1 MPQASTVS
9 TAFVQNYSAN
19 VYMLCQQVGSKMRNK
34 VRLETVSRAEN
45 AYFDRLGE
53 ADCQE
58 ITSRHGDTPLNEIPH
73 SRRRL
78 TPADYN
84 TATLIDNADQLKM
97 LIDPRSPYARAQA
110 MELGRKTDDVII
122 AGAFADAVTGKAGTG
137 TVTFQSDSVSIN
149 GDGTVTTLGTL
160 AVSGTEVDM
169 SLNKMLLMMEI
180 FNLADVDP
188 DIPKHWMI
196 APKTVRDMLQLT
208 QVGSADYN
216 TVKAIVEGKVE
227 YWGGFN
233 YFWSNRITKDAASS
247 AAYRSLAW
255 AQDGIILGQAEGI
268 MSRIT
273 ERADKNYSMQVY
285 SEMSIGAIRLD
296 GDKVHE
302 CLNDVTA

>member
-1 MPQASTVS
+1 MPQASTID
-9 TAFVQNYSAN
+9 TAFVQNYSSN
-19 VYMLCQQVGSKMRNK
+19 VYMLCQQIGSKMRNK
-34 VRLETVSRAEN
+34 VRVETVNRAEN

-73 SRRRL
+73 SRRRI
-78 TPADYN
+78 TPTDYN

-97 LIDPRSPYARAQA
+97 LIDPKSPYARAQA

-122 AGAFADAVTGKAGTG
+122 AAALGTATTGKAGAS
-137 TVTFQSDSVSIN
+137 TVAFEDDSVNIN
-149 GDGTVTTLGTL
+149 GDGSATTLGTL
-160 AVSGTEVDM
+160 AASGTEVDIT
-169 SLNKMLLMMEI
+169 LAKMLLMMEI

-188 DIPKHWMI
+188 DITKHWMV
-196 APKTVRDMLQLT
+196 APKTVRDMVTLT

-216 TVKAIVEGKVE
+216 TVKTLVYGRADFFA
-227 YWGGFN
+227 GFN
-233 YFWSNRITKDAASS
+233 FFWSNRITKDAASS
-247 AAYRSLAW
+247 AAFRSMAW
-255 AQDGIILGQAEGI
+255 AEDGIILGQAEGI
-268 MSRIT
+268 ISRIS

-285 SEMSIGAIRLD
+285 SEMSIGALRLD

>member
-9 TAFVQNYSAN
+9 TAFVQNYASN
-19 VYMLCQQVGSKMRNK
+19 VYMLSQQIGSKMQGK
-34 VRLETVSRAEN
+34 VRVETVNRAEN
-45 AYFDRLGE
+45 AFFDRLGE
-53 ADCQE
+53 ADAQE

-73 SRRRL
+73 SRRRI

-110 MELGRKTDDVII
+110 MELGRKTDDIII
-122 AGAFADAVTGKAGTG
+122 AAALGDASTGKTG
-137 TVTFQSDSVSIN
+137 SSTVTFQNDSVSIN

-169 SLNKMLLMMEI
+169 SLNKILLMMEI

-188 DIPKHWMI
+188 DIRKYWMV
-196 APKTVRDMLQLT
+196 APKTVRDMLQITEIGSVDYT
-208 QVGSADYN
+208 Q
-216 TVKAIVEGKVE
+216 VKAIYFGNVEF
-227 YWGGFN
+227 YSGFN
-233 YFWSNRITKDAASS
+233 FFWSNRITKDAASS

-268 MSRIT
+268 RSRIS
-273 ERADKNYSMQVY
+273 ERDDKNYSMQVY
-285 SEMSIGAIRLD
+285 SEMSKGAVRLD

>member
-1 MPQASTVS
+1 MPQSSTVD
-9 TAFVQNYSAN
+9 TAFAQNYGSN
-19 VYMLCQQVGSKMRNK
+19 VYMLSQQIGSKMRGK
-34 VRLETVSRAEN
+34 VRVETVNRAEN
-45 AYFDRLGE
+45 AFYDRLGE
-53 ADCQE
+53 ADVQE

-73 SRRRL
+73 SRRRI

-97 LIDPRSPYARAQA
+97 IIDPQSPYARAQA

-122 AGAFADAVTGKAGTG
+122 AAALGTVSTGKTG
-137 TVTFQSDSVSIN
+137 STSVSFQNDSLSIN

-160 AVSGTEVDM
+160 ATSGSENDM
-169 SLNKMLLMMEI
+169 SLLKMLLMMEI

-188 DIPKHWMI
+188 DITKYWMV
-196 APKTVRDMLQLT
+196 APKTIRDLLT
-208 QVGSADYN
+208 LEVVSSFDYN
-216 TVKAIVEGKVE
+216 SLRAGLYGKLAF
-227 YWGGFN
+227 YAGFEV
-233 YFWSNRITKDAASS
+233 FWSNRITKDAASS
-247 AAYRSLAW
+247 AAYRSLVW

-268 MSRIT
+268 ISRIS
-273 ERADKNYSMQVY
+273 ERADKNYATQVY

>member
-1 MPQASTVS
+1 MPQTSTVS
-9 TAFVQNYSAN
+9 TAFVQNYSSN
-19 VYMLCQQVGSKMRNK
+19 VYMLCQQIGSKMRQR
-34 VRLETVSRAEN
+34 VRLESVKRAEN
-45 AYFDRLGE
+45 AFFDRLGE

-73 SRRRL
+73 SRRRI

-97 LIDPRSPYARAQA
+97 LIDPKSPYARAQA
-110 MELGRKTDDVII
+110 MKLGRQTDDVII
-122 AGAFADAVTGKAGTG
+122 AAALGNASAGKTGSSTVAFED
-137 TVTFQSDSVSIN
+137 DSVSIN

-160 AVSGTEVDM
+160 AVSGTEVDL
-169 SLNKMLLMMEI
+169 SLNKILLMMEI

-188 DIPKHWMI
+188 DIPKNWMV
-196 APKTVRDMLQLT
+196 APKTVRDMLQLE
-208 QVGSADYN
+208 QIGSSDYN
-216 TVKAIVEGKVE
+216 TIKTIHFGKVDF
-227 YWGGFN
+227 YAGFN
-233 YFWSNRITKDAASS
+233 FFWSNRITKDAASS

-268 MSRIT
+268 ISRIT
-273 ERADKNYSMQVY
+273 ERADKNYAMQVY
-285 SEMSIGAIRLD
+285 SEMSIGAVRLD

>member
-9 TAFVQNYSAN
+9 TSFVQNYAAGL
-19 VYMLCQQVGSKMRNK
+19 YMLCQQVGSKMRNK
-34 VRLETVSRAEN
+34 VRNESVTSAEN
-45 AYFDRLGE
+45 VFFDRLGE

-84 TATLIDNADQLKM
+84 TATLIDNADELK
-97 LIDPRSPYARAQA
+97 LLNNPKSGYKRAQA
-110 MELGRKTDDVII
+110 MELGRKTDDIII
-122 AGAFADAVTGKAGTG
+122 AAALGDVSTGKTG
-137 TVTFQSDSVSIN
+137 STTVAFEDDSLSIN

-169 SLNKMLLMMEI
+169 SLAKMLLMMEI
-180 FNLADVDP
+180 FNTEDVDP
-188 DIPKHWMI
+188 DITKYWMI
-196 APKTVRDMLQLT
+196 HPKTVRDMLTLT

-216 TVKAIVEGKVE
+216 TVKTIHYGKVD
-227 YWGGFN
+227 YFAGFN
-233 YFWSNRITKDAASS
+233 FFWSNRITKDAASS
-247 AAYRSLAW
+247 DCYRSFAW
-255 AQDGIILGQAEGI
+255 AEDGIILGTAEGVTVN
-268 MSRIT
+268 MT
-273 ERADKNYSMQVY
+273 PRADKNYSIQVY
-285 SEMSIGAIRLD
+285 SVMSIGAIRLD